1 MVGIIQRIISFFS
14 FLGVCMDA
22 VLALEIITVLMFAEL
37 GLLRSV
43 SDGRESAVLGSR
55 LILQETSCVALLT

>member
-1 MVGIIQRIISFFS
+1 
-14 FLGVCMDA
+14 MDA